1 VTLILNAPGEALADV
16 TFKVELPMPF
26 EVSVRVPGLRFVE
39 GPRGETDAVRV
50 TVPENPLR
58 PVKVMVDV
66 PEDPWAIVKEVG
78 FADRVK
84 SGAAVIW

>member
-1 VTLILNAPGEALADV
+1 VTFILNALGEALADV
-16 TFKVELPMPF
+16 TFKVELPTPF
-26 EVSVRVPGLRFVE
+26 ELSVTVPGLRFVE
-39 GPRGETDAVRV
+39 GPGGEDAVRV
-50 TVPENPLR
+50 TVPENPFRLVR
-58 PVKVMVDV
+58 VMADV